1 MSLLDLINKERQ
13 KLQRGNNNRPEKLQS
28 ERNLV
33 RILPC
38 WDGDPDAQFHQYWGQ
53 HFIKDN
59 SGAIKAVYICT
70 QQNFGE
76 PCGVCE
82 AIAQGAAM
90 TSDEDTLKVL
100 KDARASNRV
109 LVNALYL
116 KGGKHD
122 APETTPVVLDLPP
135 SVFDAILSVYQTYH
149 DEGINVFDLEA
160 GYNFLIEK
168 TGTGMNTE
176 YKVSPMPKS
185 TKVDKAVLTKAK
197 NLTEWARQESEEGK
211 NKAITSV
218 KVLSGQPMGA
228 PVGTAARLAGPA
240 REESKLAR
248 VNPDDVIDADFVD
261 MGIKGGNDGL
271 DDFLDSLA

>member
-1 MSLLDLINKERQ
+1 
-13 KLQRGNNNRPEKLQS
+13 
-28 ERNLV
+28 
-33 RILPC
+33 
-38 WDGDPDAQFHQYWGQ
+38 
-53 HFIKDN
+53 
-59 SGAIKAVYICT
+59 
-70 QQNFGE
+70 
-76 PCGVCE
+76 
-82 AIAQGAAM
+82 
-90 TSDEDTLKVL
+90 
-100 KDARASNRV
+100 
-109 LVNALYL
+109 
-116 KGGKHD
+116 
-122 APETTPVVLDLPP
+122 
-135 SVFDAILSVYQTYH
+135 VYQTYH